1 MMEIRGVKLDF
12 DISCPEDLQRYL
24 RCNDEMAQKEQ
35 VAPPMPPKVETP
47 DEQKAYVEWVTAM
60 CRILTDWID
69 GVFGDGASNALLG
82 PKTSLREILALC
94 DELRAA
100 SEAQGKEISQ
110 RVQSF
115 APNRRTRRDGK

>member
-1 MMEIRGVKLDF
+1 MMEVRGVKLDF

-24 RCNDEMAQKEQ
+24 RCSDEMAKQEQ
-35 VAPPMPPKVETP
+35 AAPPMPPKVATP
-47 DEQKAYVEWVTAM
+47 TEQRAYAAWVTAM

-69 GVFGDGASNALLG
+69 GVFGDGSSNALLG

-100 SEAQGKEISQ
+100 SEAQGKEIGL
-110 RVQSF
+110 RVRSF
-115 APNRRTRRDGK
+115 APNRKRRREEK